1 MNTEEC
7 FALIENKFKHWFEA
21 DKANNSITLKP
32 GFEKI
37 PQFNLVCVEGGE
49 FKMGENGYYNFEKPT
64 HKVKVGSFFMAEFC
78 VTQELYRGVTGQSS
92 SRFEGVDHPVEK
104 VSWYD
109 AVAFCNLLN
118 EQLKLPKPY
127 SGKDDGTKCNFNC
140 VAFRLPTEAEWEYAA
155 RGGKAASKQ
164 YQYTGSDYPDDVA
177 WYDKNNNY
185 ETKPVG
191 LKFPNSLGLYDMSGN
206 VWEWC
211 WDWYDESYYEKCNS
225 KGVVANPKG
234 SDSGSSRVVRGGSWN
249 DDSGYCR
256 VASRF
261 IHAPGNK
268 WHIIGLRLVLAF
280 QFTSEPGQEG

>member
-21 DKANNSITLKP
+21 DKENNIITLKP

-37 PQFNLVCVEGGE
+37 PKFNLVCVEGGE
-49 FKMGENGYYNFEKPT
+49 FMMGSNDYDREKPP
-64 HKVKVGSFFMAEFC
+64 HNVKVNSFFMAEFP
-78 VTQELYRGVTGQSS
+78 VTQELYRGVTGQSPS
-92 SRFEGVDHPVEK
+92 NFQGVDHPVEQ
-104 VSWYD
+104 VSWHD